1 MKILTGRLWGNSNFL
16 KLWATESMSVLGTTI
31 ATVAL
36 PLTAILTLN
45 ASAGEMGILKALSS
59 TPVLL
64 FGLFIGVWIDRVRRQ
79 PLMIAT
85 QFGQGILLGTIPV
98 ATVLGVL
105 RIELLYLESFFSGI
119 LLTIYILASQSFLP
133 SMVNPEELVEANSKL
148 SAGRSVA
155 KITGPGIAGVLVKIL
170 TAPITVVFDAFSC
183 LIAGACLSFIRSS
196 ESVEVGKRKHR
207 RMWRDVGEG
216 LRTIFFHPILRLVTV
231 GPAIGSF
238 GGAIHSTVYLLYLT
252 RELLIGPAWLG
263 IILGCEG
270 VAALVGASL
279 AVPAAR
285 RYNPGLLLISAPL
298 FQCIGLGLVPF
309 AGELGV
315 WVIPILIGAKAFS
328 SGAFT
333 VYNITQLSLRQAV
346 TPHKLL
352 GRVNAG
358 WRMLVGGVI
367 PFGAMIGG
375 ALGETM
381 GLQLT
386 LTVGAFV
393 TFVYFVF
400 HLCSPLRHVTD
411 FGKMFKSIDFKD

>member
-1 MKILTGRLWGNSNFL
+1 MKIPAGRLWGHSAFL

-45 ASAGEMGILKALSS
+45 ASAGEMGILKALGS

-64 FGLFIGVWIDRVRRQ
+64 FGLFMGVWIDRTRRQ
-79 PLMIAT
+79 PLMVAT
-85 QFGQGILLGTIPV
+85 QFGQGILLATIPM
-98 ATVLGVL
+98 AAVLGVL

-133 SMVNPEELVEANSKL
+133 SIVNQEELIEANSKL

-155 KITGPGIAGVLVKIL
+155 KIAGPGLAGVLVKIL
-170 TAPITVVFDAFSC
+170 TAPITVAFDAFSC
-183 LIAGACLSFIRSS
+183 FFASVCLLFISSS
-196 ESVEVGKRKHR
+196 ESVEVGKQKHR
-207 RMWRDVGEG
+207 GMWHEIRDG

-231 GPAIGSF
+231 GPAMGSF

-252 RELLIGPAWLG
+252 RELLINPVWLG

-270 VAALVGASL
+270 VAALIGATL
-279 AVPAAR
+279 AASAAR
-285 RYNPGLLLISAPL
+285 RYSQGLLLISAPL

-315 WVIPILIGAKAFS
+315 WVIPILIVAKAFS

-333 VYNITQLSLRQAV
+333 VYNITQLSLRQTV
-346 TPHKLL
+346 TPDKLL

-367 PFGAMIGG
+367 PFGAMIAGT
-375 ALGETM
+375 LGETI

-386 LTVGAFV
+386 LVVGTFV

-400 HLCSPLRHVTD
+400 HLCSPLRRVTD
-411 FGKMFKSIDFKD
+411 FSKISKTG

>member
-1 MKILTGRLWGNSNFL
+1 MKIRAGRLWGNSNFL
-16 KLWATESMSVLGTTI
+16 KLWAIESMSVLGTTI
-31 ATVAL
+31 STVAL

-45 ASAGEMGILKALSS
+45 ASAGEMGILKALGSM
-59 TPVLL
+59 PVLL
-64 FGLFIGVWIDRVRRQ
+64 FGLFIGVWIDRVTRQ
-79 PLMIAT
+79 PLMIVT
-85 QFGQGILLGTIPV
+85 QFGQGILLAILPV
-98 ATVLGVL
+98 AAVLGVL

-133 SMVNPEELVEANSKL
+133 SIVNPEELIEANSKL

-155 KITGPGIAGVLVKIL
+155 KIAGPGLAGVLVKIL
-170 TAPITVVFDAFSC
+170 TAPITVTFDAFSC
-183 LIAGACLSFIRSS
+183 LIAGVCLLFVRPSK
-196 ESVEVGKRKHR
+196 SVKGGKGQHQKMFREMR
-207 RMWRDVGEG
+207 EG
-216 LRTIFFHPILRLVTV
+216 LRTIFFHPILRLVTA

-279 AVPAAR
+279 AAPAAR
-285 RYNPGLLLISAPL
+285 RYSPGLLLISAPL
-298 FQCIGLGLVPF
+298 LQGIGLGLVPF

-315 WVIPILIGAKAFS
+315 WVIPVLIVAKVVS
-328 SGAFT
+328 NGAFT

-346 TPHKLL
+346 TTNNLL
-352 GRVNAG
+352 GRVNAS

-367 PFGAMIGG
+367 PFGAIIGG

-393 TFVYFVF
+393 TFLYFVF

-411 FGKMFKSIDFKD
+411 FSKGSKTQ